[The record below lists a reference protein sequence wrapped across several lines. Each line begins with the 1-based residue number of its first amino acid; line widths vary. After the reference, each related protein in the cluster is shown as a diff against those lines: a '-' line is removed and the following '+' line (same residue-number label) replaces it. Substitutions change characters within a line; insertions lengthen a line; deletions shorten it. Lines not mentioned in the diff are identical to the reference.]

1 MEGQTIRWSEG
12 KRTDAG
18 SYFIN
23 YWTKGSIDV
32 EAARGWTDS
41 KKELLGEPPIEEKSG
56 KISGSNFTANSKYQK
71 INLLW
76 NGGIGEGPGLQQ
88 QCINILDKNLILFKG
103 S

>member
-41 KKELLGEPPIEEKSG
+41 KKELLGEPPIEEKVEKLVVQTSLR
-56 KISGSNFTANSKYQK
+56 I
-71 INLLW
+71 L
-76 NGGIGEGPGLQQ
+76 
-88 QCINILDKNLILFKG
+88 NIKKLIFYGMVVLVKDQVYNNNV
-103 S
+103 